1 MCNCGGVLGC
11 SGWMVWLCGVSQGGY
26 AFPALAVL
34 LALSTARPYAVS
46 KLLTSGSL
54 WLNYPLSGCLHSMD
68 QLRLCE
74 LSSEFSL
81 LSLPLSEILF

>member
-11 SGWMVWLCGVSQGGY
+11 SGWMVRLCRVSHGGY
-26 AFPALAVL
+26 AFPALDVL
-34 LALSTARPYAVS
+34 LAVSIAHPHAVS
-46 KLLTSGSL
+46 TLLTSGSL
-54 WLNYPLSGCLHSMD
+54 WFNYPLSGCLHSMD
-68 QLRLCE
+68 QLLLCE